1 MPGGP
6 KAPHYCLNTS
16 VGRVSQRC
24 PVAGDYQT
32 EGRGNTW
39 QNKFTPVLT
48 RENLFRLQHP
58 RCQCPV
64 PVKMTKASVLLL
76 FLPILCR
83 GQEDGSGLDVNYEN
97 SYEDAFGDKEY
108 PEEEAVEVLVEER
121 GQCEYR

>member
-1 MPGGP
+1 M
-6 KAPHYCLNTS
+6 
-16 VGRVSQRC
+16 

-48 RENLFRLQHP
+48 RENLFELQHP

-64 PVKMTKASVLLL
+64 PVKMTKASVLLI
-76 FLPILCR
+76 FLPNLCR